1 MNSETKRLKDILLIL
16 KRYNIMKDRTPS
28 NIRNMIEEL
37 GPTFI
42 KMGQILSTR
51 SDLISEDYT
60 NEFKK
65 LRYSVKPMTINEVKE
80 ILEKEYNS
88 DIYEVFDKF
97 SNEPVGSASIAQ
109 THLAQ
114 LKNGDV
120 VAVKVQKKNI
130 YEMMTMDSKLIKRAI
145 KILNLDKAFGNIID
159 LSSVIDEM
167 YESAKEEMD
176 FVIEAKHIEEF
187 NSNNSDVAYI
197 KPLKVYNSLSTS
209 QVLVM
214 EYVSGYFINDISS
227 LKENGYDMEE
237 ISNKLSDNYIKQA
250 LDDGY
255 FHADPHSDNIKISDG
270 KIIYLDFGM
279 MGRISSRNRQLLNR
293 CLMDILKND
302 ISDIAH
308 VLMLLNIN
316 NSSVDYMSLTKD
328 IKRILDKNK
337 TTDISSINIKEFVSE
352 MFKMLNT
359 NKIKL
364 PKDISMLA
372 RGIVVLEGLLEEINP
387 KINLLIVIKNRFSID
402 SFITKDNIEKI
413 IMDGVRSGT
422 DLVSLPK
429 EALTLIRGVNEGEL
443 KFNIEINDSKNQL
456 ERMEKIVHLALVTVL
471 DLAFIIGISIM
482 AVMNKGE
489 LPLVFYLYVCLAL
502 VFTFWI
508 FYKMGISRID
518 RKK

>member
-1 MNSETKRLKDILLIL
+1 
-16 KRYNIMKDRTPS
+16 
-28 NIRNMIEEL
+28 
-37 GPTFI
+37 
-42 KMGQILSTR
+42 
-51 SDLISEDYT
+51 
-60 NEFKK
+60 
-65 LRYSVKPMTINEVKE
+65 
-80 ILEKEYNS
+80 
-88 DIYEVFDKF
+88 
-97 SNEPVGSASIAQ
+97 
-109 THLAQ
+109 
-114 LKNGDV
+114 
-120 VAVKVQKKNI
+120 
-130 YEMMTMDSKLIKRAI
+130 
-145 KILNLDKAFGNIID
+145 
-159 LSSVIDEM
+159 
-167 YESAKEEMD
+167 
-176 FVIEAKHIEEF
+176 
-187 NSNNSDVAYI
+187 
-197 KPLKVYNSLSTS
+197 
-209 QVLVM
+209 
-214 EYVSGYFINDISS
+214 
-227 LKENGYDMEE
+227 MEE